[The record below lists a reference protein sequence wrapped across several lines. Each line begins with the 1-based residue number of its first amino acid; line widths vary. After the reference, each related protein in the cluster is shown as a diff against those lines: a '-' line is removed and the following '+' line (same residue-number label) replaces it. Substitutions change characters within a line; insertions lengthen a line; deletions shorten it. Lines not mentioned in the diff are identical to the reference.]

1 MRHLETRTYTNVA
14 LTVLIILLAIMAIRP
29 YVSLP
34 EARAQF
40 NEPARNQQQR
50 RMAEELNPSQD
61 KTAEATDRVAEA
73 TQKVAEAIRESA
85 KSQQNIAAAL
95 TRFVDVPSGQ

>member
-1 MRHLETRTYTNVA
+1 
-14 LTVLIILLAIMAIRP
+14 
-29 YVSLP
+29 
-34 EARAQF
+34 
-40 NEPARNQQQR
+40 
-50 RMAEELNPSQD
+50 MAEELNPSQD